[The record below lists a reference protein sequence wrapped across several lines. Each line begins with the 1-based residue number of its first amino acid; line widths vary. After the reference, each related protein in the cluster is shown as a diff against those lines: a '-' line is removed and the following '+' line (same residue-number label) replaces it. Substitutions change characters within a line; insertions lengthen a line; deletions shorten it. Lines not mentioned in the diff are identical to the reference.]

1 MTEGVKLP
9 PLASPAA
16 AEDSRAQWGTAV
28 WVTETAILGWYRP
41 AEGREYFLVEFTSK
55 CQMPVKQED
64 YMSMAEITISV
75 PGKEKLLANL
85 KPSNAAGPDGI
96 TPRVLRE
103 LSPRRLPQP

>member
-1 MTEGVKLP
+1 MT
-9 PLASPAA
+9 
-16 AEDSRAQWGTAV
+16 
-28 WVTETAILGWYRP
+28 
-41 AEGREYFLVEFTSK
+41 
-55 CQMPVKQED
+55 VKQED

-103 LSPRRLPQP
+103 LAKEVAPALTTIYRSSLKTGVVPSDWEEALVTLVFGKGKHYNAANYRPISVQDT